1 MTGRKDFCF
10 SDLEDDVFI
19 PTANLNR
26 ALDKDIVKV
35 YVYNRRKGKRPEGEV
50 IEVVERHKTDFV
62 GVDIQKTL
70 HLYLQQILKC
80 IQIFYSKDKNRRAR
94 RCCISSYR
102 RLA

>member
-1 MTGRKDFCF
+1 MTGRKTAFV
-10 SDLEDDVFI
+10 SPDLEDDVFI

-50 IEVVERHKTDFV
+50 IEVVRHKTDFV
-62 GVDIQKTL
+62 GVIDIQKTL

-80 IQIFYSKDKNRRAR
+80 IQIFYSKR
-94 RCCISSYR
+94 
-102 RLA
+102 